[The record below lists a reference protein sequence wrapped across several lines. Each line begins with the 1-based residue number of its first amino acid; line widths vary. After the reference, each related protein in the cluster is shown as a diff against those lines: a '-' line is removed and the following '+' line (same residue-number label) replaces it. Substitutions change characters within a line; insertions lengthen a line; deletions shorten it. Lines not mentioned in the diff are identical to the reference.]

1 MLNDFE
7 FSPLSSFQIMTEW
20 QNAIC
25 YNKFLIC
32 PFRSSNVEDLMT
44 KRFRVQTT
52 VTVRFS
58 DTDAMGHCNNS
69 RYFSFM
75 EEGRV
80 AYFKHL
86 FPNLTSKD
94 SFEMFPFIL
103 GDIQCRFQAPA
114 YCADELSVS
123 LGVTEFGNKSFVM
136 EYDIHRKN
144 DQLLLATGRST
155 LVMFD
160 YKIQQSYPIP
170 DAFKQVIQER
180 G

>member
-1 MLNDFE
+1 M
-7 FSPLSSFQIMTEW
+7 P
-20 QNAIC
+20 
-25 YNKFLIC
+25 
-32 PFRSSNVEDLMT
+32 

-86 FPNLTSKD
+86 FPNLTSRD

-103 GDIQCRFQAPA
+103 GDIQCRFEAPA
-114 YCADELSVS
+114 YCADELIVS
-123 LGVTEFGNKSFVM
+123 LGVTEFGSKSMVM
-136 EYDIHRKN
+136 EYDIHHRGSDKRI
-144 DQLLLATGRST
+144 ATGKST

-160 YKIQQSYPIP
+160 YKKQQSYPIP
-170 DAFKQVIQER
+170 DDFKKIIQER